1 MSVEGEYPGGEGS
14 QLALGSA
21 YTVPD
26 VPEHHGLLQ
35 EHSSSFL
42 DAVAESHGADDG
54 GNFDIDFDSF
64 ISDSYTT
71 NFNDSTND
79 DQQQYNF
86 DNLNNHTSTT
96 SSGFNLDD
104 TFLTSDLA
112 LSQAPPGDYSAFTCD
127 VS

>member
-42 DAVAESHGADDG
+42 DAVAATHGADDG
-54 GNFDIDFDSF
+54 PFEIDFDAF
-64 ISDSYTT
+64 ISDNYTT
-71 NFNDSTND
+71 NFHDATNND
-79 DQQQYNF
+79 DQQHYHF
-86 DNLNNHTSTT
+86 DNSTNISTT
-96 SSGFNLDD
+96 SPGFNLDD

-112 LSQAPPGDYSAFTCD
+112 LSRPQPGDHSAFACD